1 MFTLLSDEIDEFVR
15 VITIDSEAKF
25 IDLNNAILE
34 SVGYDMTQM
43 TTFFMCSDNWEKGQE
58 ITLLEM
64 ESSSEYDNLVMDQT
78 SLDELFVDEKQ
89 KLLFVFDVFSER
101 AFFIELSEII
111 TGQDTDV
118 AKCIVSK
125 GEAPVQLL
133 GEKVIDVSSAQKATI
148 GEDFY
153 GDQDFELD
161 ELDEEGFGEMNFDD
175 SSLFSEDPKF

>member
-1 MFTLLSDEIDEFVR
+1 MIFKFTLLSDEIDEFVR

-101 AFFIELSEII
+101 AFFIEL
-111 TGQDTDV
+111 
-118 AKCIVSK
+118 
-125 GEAPVQLL
+125 
-133 GEKVIDVSSAQKATI
+133 
-148 GEDFY
+148 
-153 GDQDFELD
+153 
-161 ELDEEGFGEMNFDD
+161 
-175 SSLFSEDPKF
+175 